1 MITADILSA
10 ILISGIVLSSGY
22 ALMASGL
29 SLVWSTLGIFNFAHG
44 VLMTLG
50 AYVAWTVS
58 DAAGLGFGLATG
70 IAVSAATMVGA
81 GILIERMVVRPFY
94 DHRDILLITVMT
106 TLAASIFMQ
115 KGIQLIWGARLKQ
128 LAPIVP
134 GKVRVFYTTI
144 SAQEMLIIAVAPLLL
159 GALWLFLTRS
169 RIGRGIRAVGQN
181 SDGARLIGIDVSR
194 LFIVTFAL
202 SAVLAGLTGV
212 LLGSVRLLTPEFG
225 VDPLVKAL
233 IIVIFGGL
241 GSLGGTI
248 LAAYLMGLLEA
259 ALVFLVGIYWAPSM
273 IFLLLIVVL
282 LIRPQGLAGK
292 VVR

>member
-1 MITADILSA
+1 MADILSA
-10 ILISGIVLSSGY
+10 IFISGIVLGSGY

-50 AYVAWTVS
+50 AYVAWTIS
-58 DAAGLGFGLATG
+58 DAAGLNFGLATG
-70 IAVSAATMVGA
+70 IAVSAAAMIGA
-81 GILIERMVVRPFY
+81 GILIELVVIRPFY

-106 TLAASIFMQ
+106 TLAAMMFLQ

-128 LAPIVP
+128 LAPVVP
-134 GKVRVFYTTI
+134 GNIRLLQTTI
-144 SAQEMLIIAVAPLLL
+144 SAQEALIIVVAPLLL
-159 GALWLFLTRS
+159 GALWLFLSRS

-181 SDGARLIGIDVSR
+181 PDAARLIGVDVSR

-225 VDPLVKAL
+225 SEPLVKAL

-248 LAAYLMGLLEA
+248 LAAYLVGLLEA
-259 ALVFLVGIYWAPSM
+259 ALVFVVGIYWTPSM
-273 IFLLLIVVL
+273 IFLLLIFVL
-282 LIRPQGLAGK
+282 LVRPQGLLGK

>member
-1 MITADILSA
+1 MADILSA
-10 ILISGIVLSSGY
+10 IFISGIVLGSGY

-50 AYVAWTVS
+50 AYVAWTIS
-58 DAAGLGFGLATG
+58 DAAGLDFGLAAG
-70 IAVSAATMVGA
+70 IAVSAAAMIGA
-81 GILIERMVVRPFY
+81 GILIERVVVRPFY

-106 TLAASIFMQ
+106 TLAAMMFLQ
-115 KGIQLIWGARLKQ
+115 KGIQLLWGARLKQ
-128 LAPIVP
+128 LSPVVP
-134 GKVRVFYTTI
+134 GNIRLLLTTI
-144 SAQEMLIIAVAPLLL
+144 SAQEALIIVVAPLLL
-159 GALWLFLTRS
+159 GALWLFLSRS

-181 SDGARLIGIDVSR
+181 PDAARLIGVDVSR

-225 VDPLVKAL
+225 SEPLVKAL

-259 ALVFLVGIYWAPSM
+259 ALVFVVGIYWTPSM
-273 IFLLLIVVL
+273 VFLLLIFVL
-282 LIRPQGLAGK
+282 LVRPQGLLGK

>member
-1 MITADILSA
+1 MTADTLSA
-10 ILISGIVLSSGY
+10 ILVSGIVLGSGY

-29 SLVWSTLGIFNFAHG
+29 SLVWTTLGIFNFAHG

-50 AYVAWTVS
+50 AYVAWTIS
-58 DAAGLGFGLATG
+58 DAAGLNLGLAAG
-70 IAVSAATMVGA
+70 IAVAVAAMIGF
-81 GILIERMVVRPFY
+81 GILIERVIVRPFY
-94 DHRDILLITVMT
+94 SNRDILLITVMT
-106 TLAASIFMQ
+106 TLAAMIFLQ
-115 KGIQLIWGARLKQ
+115 KGIQLLWGARLKQ
-128 LAPIVP
+128 LQPLAAGNARILN
-134 GKVRVFYTTI
+134 TTI
-144 SAQEMLIIAVAPLLL
+144 SAQETLIIIVAPLLL
-159 GALWLFLTRS
+159 GALWLFLSHS

-181 SDGARLIGIDVSR
+181 PDAARLIGINVSQ

-225 VDPLVKAL
+225 ADPLVKAL

-241 GSLGGTI
+241 GSLAGTVA
-248 LAAYLMGLLEA
+248 AAYVMGLVEA
-259 ALVFLVGIYWAPSM
+259 ALTFFIGIYWTPSL

-282 LIRPQGLAGK
+282 LVRPQGLLGK

>member
-1 MITADILSA
+1 MADILSA
-10 ILISGIVLSSGY
+10 IFISGIVLGSGY

-50 AYVAWTVS
+50 AYVAWTIS
-58 DAAGLGFGLATG
+58 DAAGLDFGLAAG
-70 IAVSAATMVGA
+70 IAVSAAAMIGT
-81 GILIERMVVRPFY
+81 GILIERVIVRPFY

-106 TLAASIFMQ
+106 TLAAMMFLQ

-128 LAPIVP
+128 LPPVVP
-134 GKVRVFYTTI
+134 GNIRLLQTTI
-144 SAQEMLIIAVAPLLL
+144 SAQEALIIVVAPLLL
-159 GALWLFLTRS
+159 CALWLFLSRS

-181 SDGARLIGIDVSR
+181 PDAARLIGVDVSR

-202 SAVLAGLTGV
+202 SAVLAGFTGV

-225 VDPLVKAL
+225 SEPLVKAL

-259 ALVFLVGIYWAPSM
+259 ALVFVVGIYWTPSM
-273 IFLLLIVVL
+273 IFLLLIFVL
-282 LIRPQGLAGK
+282 LVRPQGLLGK

>member
-1 MITADILSA
+1 MTADTLSA
-10 ILISGIVLSSGY
+10 ILVSGIVLGSGY

-29 SLVWSTLGIFNFAHG
+29 SLVWTTLGIFNFAHG

-50 AYVAWTVS
+50 AYVAWTIS
-58 DAAGLGFGLATG
+58 DAAGLDLGLAAG
-70 IAVSAATMVGA
+70 IAVAVAALIGA
-81 GILIERMVVRPFY
+81 GILMERVIVRPFY
-94 DHRDILLITVMT
+94 DNRDILLITVMT
-106 TLAASIFMQ
+106 TLAAMIFLQ

-128 LAPIVP
+128 LQPIVA
-134 GKVRVFYTTI
+134 GNVRILHTTI
-144 SAQEMLIIAVAPLLL
+144 SAQETLVILVAPLLL
-159 GALWLFLTRS
+159 GALWLFLART

-181 SDGARLIGIDVSR
+181 PDAARLIGINVSK
-194 LFIVTFAL
+194 LFIITFAL

-225 VDPLVKAL
+225 ADPLVKAL

-241 GSLGGTI
+241 GSLMGTI
-248 LAAYLMGLLEA
+248 AAAYLMGLVEA
-259 ALVFLVGIYWAPSM
+259 VLTFVVGIYWTPSM

-282 LIRPQGLAGK
+282 LFRPQGLLGK

>member
-1 MITADILSA
+1 MADILSA
-10 ILISGIVLSSGY
+10 ILISGIVLGSGY

-50 AYVAWTVS
+50 AYIAWTLS
-58 DAAGLGFGLATG
+58 DAAGLNIGLAIA
-70 IAVSAATMVGA
+70 IAVSAAAMVGV
-81 GILIERMVVRPFY
+81 GVLIERVVVRPFY

-106 TLAASIFMQ
+106 TLAAMMFLQ
-115 KGIQLIWGARLKQ
+115 KGVQLIWGARLKQ

-134 GKVRVFYTTI
+134 GNIRLLQTTI
-144 SAQEMLIIAVAPLLL
+144 SAQEALIILVAPLLL
-159 GALWLFLTRS
+159 GALWLFLSNS

-181 SDGARLIGIDVSR
+181 PDGARLIGIDVSR
-194 LFIVTFAL
+194 LFIITFAL

-225 VDPLVKAL
+225 SEPLVKAL

-259 ALVFLVGIYWAPSM
+259 ALVFVVGIYWAPSM
-273 IFLLLIVVL
+273 IFLLLIFVL
-282 LIRPQGLAGK
+282 LVRPQGLLGK

>member
-1 MITADILSA
+1 MSADTLSA
-10 ILISGIVLSSGY
+10 ILVSGVVLGSGY

-29 SLVWSTLGIFNFAHG
+29 SLVWTTLGIFNFAHG

-58 DAAGLGFGLATG
+58 DAAGLNLGLAAGT
-70 IAVSAATMVGA
+70 AVTVAALIGV
-81 GILIERMVVRPFY
+81 GILLERVIVRPFY
-94 DHRDILLITVMT
+94 SNRDILLITVMT
-106 TLAASIFMQ
+106 SLAAMIFLQ
-115 KGIQLIWGARLKQ
+115 KGIQLLWGARLKQ
-128 LAPIVP
+128 LQPLVA
-134 GKVRVFYTTI
+134 GNVRILSTTI
-144 SAQEMLIIAVAPLLL
+144 SAQETLIIVVAPLLL
-159 GALWLFLTRS
+159 GLLWLFLSRT

-181 SDGARLIGIDVSR
+181 PNAARLIGINVSQ

-225 VDPLVKAL
+225 ADPLVKAL

-241 GSLGGTI
+241 GSLVGTVA
-248 LAAYLMGLLEA
+248 AAYVMGLVEA
-259 ALVFLVGIYWAPSM
+259 ALTFFIGIYWTPSL

-282 LIRPQGLAGK
+282 LVRPQGLLGK

>member
-1 MITADILSA
+1 MITTDILSA
-10 ILISGIVLSSGY
+10 ILVSGIVLGSGY

-58 DAAGLGFGLATG
+58 DRAGLDLGLATG
-70 IAVSAATMVGA
+70 IAVSAAALVGV
-81 GILIERMVVRPFY
+81 GILIERVVVRPFY

-106 TLAASIFMQ
+106 TLAAMMFIQ

-128 LAPIVP
+128 LAPIIP
-134 GKVRVFYTTI
+134 GKVRLFETTI
-144 SAQEMLIIAVAPLLL
+144 SAQETLLIVVAPLLL
-159 GALWLFLTRS
+159 GALWLFLGYS

-181 SDGARLIGIDVSR
+181 PDSARLIGIDVSR
-194 LFIVTFAL
+194 LFIITFAL

-225 VDPLVKAL
+225 SDPLVKSL
-233 IIVIFGGL
+233 IVVIFGGL
-241 GSLGGTI
+241 GSLSGTI
-248 LAAYLMGLLEA
+248 VAAYLIGLLEA
-259 ALVFLVGIYWAPSM
+259 ALVFLVGIYWAPSI
-273 IFLLLIVVL
+273 IFVL
-282 LIRPQGLAGK
+282 LILVLLVRPQGLLGK
-292 VVR
+292 VVH

>member
-1 MITADILSA
+1 MIMADTFSA
-10 ILISGIVLSSGY
+10 ILISAIVLGSGY

-50 AYVAWTVS
+50 AYLAWTVS
-58 DAAGLGFGLATG
+58 DAAGLDFGLAAG
-70 IAVSAATMVGA
+70 IATSTAAMVGA
-81 GILIERMVVRPFY
+81 GILIERVVVRPFY
-94 DHRDILLITVMT
+94 GQRDILLITVMT
-106 TLAASIFMQ
+106 TLAAMIFLQ
-115 KGIQLIWGARLKQ
+115 KGIQLVWGARLKQ
-128 LAPIVP
+128 LAPILP
-134 GKVRVFYTTI
+134 GKIRLFQTTI
-144 SAQEMLIIAVAPLLL
+144 SAQETLLIIAAPLLL
-159 GALWLFLTRS
+159 GALWLFLSRS

-181 SDGARLIGIDVSR
+181 PDGARLIGIDVSR

-225 VDPLVKAL
+225 SEPLVKAL
-233 IIVIFGGL
+233 IVVIFGGL
-241 GSLGGTI
+241 GSLGGTV

-259 ALVFLVGIYWAPSM
+259 ALVFVFGIYWAPSM
-273 IFLLLIVVL
+273 IFILLIAVL
-282 LIRPQGLAGK
+282 LVRPQGLLGK

>member
-1 MITADILSA
+1 MTSDILSA
-10 ILISGIVLSSGY
+10 IIVSGIVLGSGY

-50 AYVAWTVS
+50 AYLAWTVS
-58 DAAGLGFGLATG
+58 DAAGLDFGLATG
-70 IAVSAATMVGA
+70 IAVSIAAMVGV
-81 GILIERMVVRPFY
+81 GILIERVVVRPFY

-106 TLAASIFMQ
+106 TLAAMIVIQ

-128 LAPIVP
+128 LAPIMP
-134 GKVRVFYTTI
+134 GNVRLLQTTI
-144 SAQEMLIIAVAPLLL
+144 SAQEALIIVLAPLVLC
-159 GALWLFLTRS
+159 ALWLFLGRS
-169 RIGRGIRAVGQN
+169 RIGRAIRAVGQN
-181 SDGARLIGIDVSR
+181 PSAARLIGIDVS
-194 LFIVTFAL
+194 LIFIIAFAV

-225 VDPLVKAL
+225 AEPLVKAL

-241 GSLGGTI
+241 GSLSGTI
-248 LAAYLMGLLEA
+248 LAAYIIGLLEA
-259 ALVFLVGIYWAPSM
+259 TLVFLVGIYWAPSL
-273 IFLLLIVVL
+273 IFVL
-282 LIRPQGLAGK
+282 LIFVLILRPQGLLGK